1 MADEK
6 PRVQTVLECLYEAD
20 GPLKPKVIGERIG
33 ESAMNVGKD
42 LYDLSI
48 KRGLAEKVADGS
60 WQITSDGRNYVE
72 SGGQPKAEPKPEP
85 KPKPTEPTEIS
96 DTVPSQADLFRSIG
110 ENLGVGAKKGDVRL
124 DALIYYIQRTA
135 DLDNLNS
142 DPQKMP
148 NHFPS
153 HLLIKITVTKL
164 EKVLSY
170 RPIYHRL
177 NRNYIP
183 VWMKSQA

>member
-1 MADEK
+1 MTGSVTGTTPQPPE
-6 PRVQTVLECLYEAD
+6 TLLTI
-20 GPLKPKVIGERIG
+20 PLQ
-33 ESAMNVGKD
+33 S
-42 LYDLSI
+42 
-48 KRGLAEKVADGS
+48 
-60 WQITSDGRNYVE
+60 
-72 SGGQPKAEPKPEP
+72 
-85 KPKPTEPTEIS
+85 
-96 DTVPSQADLFRSIG
+96 DLFRSIG
-110 ENLGVGAKKGDVRL
+110 ERLGVGAKKGDIRL
-124 DALIYYIQRTA
+124 DAITYYVQRTA

-177 NRNYIP
+177 SRNYIP

>member
-1 MADEK
+1 MFWA
-6 PRVQTVLECLYEAD
+6 
-20 GPLKPKVIGERIG
+20 IGE
-33 ESAMNVGKD
+33 K
-42 LYDLSI
+42 
-48 KRGLAEKVADGS
+48 
-60 WQITSDGRNYVE
+60 
-72 SGGQPKAEPKPEP
+72 
-85 KPKPTEPTEIS
+85 
-96 DTVPSQADLFRSIG
+96 
-110 ENLGVGAKKGDVRL
+110 LGVGAKKGDIRL
-124 DALIYYIQRTA
+124 DAITYYVQRTA

-153 HLLIKITVTKL
+153 HLLIKITVNKL

>member
-1 MADEK
+1 MFWA
-6 PRVQTVLECLYEAD
+6 
-20 GPLKPKVIGERIG
+20 IGE
-33 ESAMNVGKD
+33 K
-42 LYDLSI
+42 
-48 KRGLAEKVADGS
+48 
-60 WQITSDGRNYVE
+60 
-72 SGGQPKAEPKPEP
+72 
-85 KPKPTEPTEIS
+85 
-96 DTVPSQADLFRSIG
+96 
-110 ENLGVGAKKGDVRL
+110 LGVGAKKGDIRL
-124 DALIYYIQRTA
+124 DAITYYVQRTA
-135 DLDNLNS
+135 DLDNLSS